1 MHPSP
6 RSSPKGEDDFAFFES
21 APDKMAENQKSKI
34 RNQK

>member
-1 MHPSP
+1 M
-6 RSSPKGEDDFAFFES
+6 PKIDVHFAVVES